1 MQRSP
6 RRAGSRKKAEE
17 AGSKVPR
24 RRGNPEGLSHPQQ
37 VEDAANAVFNSLG
50 SIIDALVAK
59 AEAGSCQHAK
69 CVFEFARV
77 MDVEMK
83 REQKAEPWVTELMNA
98 LRALPEP
105 TETPIAV

>member
-6 RRAGSRKKAEE
+6 RRAGSRKKVEKLA
-17 AGSKVPR
+17 SKVR
-24 RRGNPEGLSHPQQ
+24 RPRGNPKGLSHSQQ

-50 SIIDALVAK
+50 TIVEALVSK

-77 MDVEMK
+77 MELELAK
-83 REQKAEPWVTELMNA
+83 EQKAEPWVTELMSA

-105 TETPIAV
+105 TEAPIAV